1 MEKEKNVKSY
11 HMIVAQFGPCCQVAA
26 LYHLSQPSHTF
37 QTDFVSAG
45 NLFVRINTKITPSFT
60 SWVIV
65 IIFIFLFLSL
75 QHALNISR
83 LKLKINSLFNSIF
96 LFLFFS
102 HARCTCTVHLQY
114 SAVLQLWNRRS
125 LSDKRF
131 SVDTRPNSLCFGV
144 GQKLNLPK
152 C

>member
-11 HMIVAQFGPCCQVAA
+11 HMIVAQFGLCCQVAA

-65 IIFIFLFLSL
+65 IIFIFF
-75 QHALNISR
+75 
-83 LKLKINSLFNSIF
+83 IF
-96 LFLFFS
+96 IITACFKHFPTKVKNKFSCLIQFFCFLFFS

-114 SAVLQLWNRRS
+114 SAVFYSCGTDDLCQTRDSQLTQGLIVFAS
-125 LSDKRF
+125 VSDK
-131 SVDTRPNSLCFGV
+131 S
-144 GQKLNLPK
+144 
-152 C
+152 